1 MKKKKLISNGARCK
15 RAMDL
20 MYKYKGIDGAH
31 HKDWLLA
38 QIARELLQN
47 EYDEWVKNYKKGE
60 DGPET
65 YEWDEG
71 VAP

>member
-1 MKKKKLISNGARCK
+1 MSNWR
-15 RAMDL
+15 D
-20 MYKYKGIDGAH
+20 IDCLNFLGDYGQVEGAH
-31 HKDWLLA
+31 HKAWVIDQAVRILTGDDYQAWVT
-38 QIARELLQN
+38 
-47 EYDEWVKNYKKGE
+47 EYCAGE